1 MNRLFRFE
9 DAKIQRL
16 FDKRFL
22 SSLPRKVLTL
32 ESCVREVEEASN
44 LKFPEYYVEPI
55 LPIYTGGSGE
65 IAVYYA
71 RTLPYSGPSG
81 LDIVVQVS
89 AALLY
94 YGSRP
99 SIKTILAHELL
110 HYLDLVRRM
119 SRFEIIS
126 DEVTAS
132 TFEAMY
138 SDLEKTMKPEY
149 VYLDKKIVNIIRRK
163 FSDGFEDRR
172 LKEKTLNNWINKGK
186 PVVELPPEENVVR
199 VPVSMIL
206 TVKFDPILLLRIREI
221 ERKSGL
227 V

>member
-1 MNRLFRFE
+1 MDKLFRFE
-9 DAKIQRL
+9 DTKVRQL

-22 SSLPRKVLTL
+22 SNLTKKTQKL
-32 ESCVREVEEASN
+32 DLCVREVEEASN

-55 LPIYTGGSGE
+55 LPIYSSGSGE

-71 RTLPYSGPSG
+71 RTLPYSSPSG

-94 YGSRP
+94 YGS
-99 SIKTILAHELL
+99 KTSLKTVLAHEFL

-119 SRFEIIS
+119 SRFEMIS
-126 DEVTAS
+126 DEITTS

-138 SDLEKTMKPEY
+138 SDLERAMKPEY
-149 VYLDKKIVNIIRRK
+149 VYTDKKIINSIKRK
-163 FSDGFEDRR
+163 FSDGFEDRS

-186 PVVELPPEENVVR
+186 PVVKLPPEENMVR
-199 VPVSMIL
+199 VPVNMIL
-206 TVKFDPILLLRIREI
+206 TTKFDPILLLRIREI
-221 ERKSGL
+221 EKKSGL

>member
-1 MNRLFRFE
+1 
-9 DAKIQRL
+9 
-16 FDKRFL
+16 
-22 SSLPRKVLTL
+22 
-32 ESCVREVEEASN
+32 
-44 LKFPEYYVEPI
+44 
-55 LPIYTGGSGE
+55 
-65 IAVYYA
+65 
-71 RTLPYSGPSG
+71 
-81 LDIVVQVS
+81 
-89 AALLY
+89 
-94 YGSRP
+94 
-99 SIKTILAHELL
+99 
-110 HYLDLVRRM
+110 M

-132 TFEAMY
+132 TFEAMH

-149 VYLDKKIVNIIRRK
+149 VYSDKKIVNIIRRK